1 MSFENIFWLLHLL
14 SKAPSKKR
22 IEKQKKF
29 FFETLEK
36 LMSKNSLSFKRDD
49 NLEYCVFE
57 LKPKFTLKKLIVKY
71 EGRGDNPKY
80 PSKWVAVLEGH
91 FNFRKNYLLILD
103 KKRLGMIKKAYKPLN
118 KVKVGFSN
126 LDSRVDVFTN
136 DVKLTKNIFADP
148 YIRKFYGSIGLLNE
162 LKLMEND
169 SKITAEVDSN
179 PYDAYNTFLLM
190 NRIVKLVKHK
200 AFTAAIDRKIET
212 PKEVDKSFSMQIR
225 NIEPYVKKITFH
237 PDKSNFNEIVMVG
250 FSFSGLD
257 FIKYS
262 LGKRKIIVTANGR
275 IKTNT
280 SVVMSISKSGNV
292 KSKIPTYSE
301 LRKIFNVYTSK
312 KILRD
317 EILKD
322 YDLLRHL
329 SEIENLQNVSIK
341 INKGMLSIEIVCSNA
356 QKNVLHS
363 FYAIKQIISVLKIAL
378 I

>member
-1 MSFENIFWLLHLL
+1 
-14 SKAPSKKR
+14 
-22 IEKQKKF
+22 
-29 FFETLEK
+29 
-36 LMSKNSLSFKRDD
+36 
-49 NLEYCVFE
+49 
-57 LKPKFTLKKLIVKY
+57 
-71 EGRGDNPKY
+71 
-80 PSKWVAVLEGH
+80 
-91 FNFRKNYLLILD
+91 
-103 KKRLGMIKKAYKPLN
+103 
-118 KVKVGFSN
+118 
-126 LDSRVDVFTN
+126 
-136 DVKLTKNIFADP
+136 
-148 YIRKFYGSIGLLNE
+148 
-162 LKLMEND
+162 MED
-169 SKITAEVDSN
+169 
-179 PYDAYNTFLLM
+179 
-190 NRIVKLVKHK
+190 
-200 AFTAAIDRKIET
+200 
-212 PKEVDKSFSMQIR
+212 
-225 NIEPYVKKITFH
+225 
-237 PDKSNFNEIVMVG
+237 

-322 YDLLRHL
+322 YDLLRHF

-356 QKNVLHS
+356 QKDVLHS
-363 FYAIKQIISVLKIAL
+363 FYVIKQIISVLKTAL